1 MTTLNL
7 FIHRLYIRYLQA
19 HLVLAMASIAQ
30 EIVAEARQWDIRG
43 PRCQQCNEHAGVPLV
58 IIRQD
63 GRTTLPEWE
72 YIQLDHRKL
81 RRLCYDCL
89 QDLLEGVTCD
99 GGNKFFM
106 VTLYLM
112 IPSSKA
118 ASHSTYGDPLA
129 STNADVD
136 IASKLGSIEDG
147 PAGDR
152 RRSHSI

>member
-1 MTTLNL
+1 MMTTLNL
-7 FIHRLYIRYLQA
+7 SIHKLYIRYLQA

-63 GRTTLPEWE
+63 GRTALPEWE

-89 QDLLEGVTCD
+89 QDLLEVRHMRWWKQVFHGHFILDDPIFQSRISQHLWRSIGFHKCRCGHCEQAWFDRGWTCW
-99 GGNKFFM
+99 G
-106 VTLYLM
+106 
-112 IPSSKA
+112 
-118 ASHSTYGDPLA
+118 
-129 STNADVD
+129 
-136 IASKLGSIEDG
+136 
-147 PAGDR
+147 
-152 RRSHSI
+152 